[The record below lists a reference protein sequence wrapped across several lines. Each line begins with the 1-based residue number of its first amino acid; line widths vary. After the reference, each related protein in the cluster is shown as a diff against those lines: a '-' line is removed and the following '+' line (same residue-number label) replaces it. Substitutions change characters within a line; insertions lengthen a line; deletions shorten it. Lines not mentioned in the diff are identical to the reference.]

1 MAVDFAGRA
10 AVGDECGAIFGVMV
24 CASYHHPV
32 PTALARVVVVIMAAF
47 VVAITG
53 AVAVAAAGAG
63 ASVVVTIGSVGMVVI
78 VVEIVIVI
86 SGLVCLFLAV
96 VSHTAR
102 FALFLAFAKATMVVD
117 VTHGSF
123 I

>member
-1 MAVDFAGRA
+1 
-10 AVGDECGAIFGVMV
+10 
-24 CASYHHPV
+24 
-32 PTALARVVVVIMAAF
+32 MAAF